1 MAIAIPSA
9 SSLRPAATGRGV
21 LTLTALLAAFVAVPW
36 LVRPLEA
43 LLPPAEVARIGYIA
57 ETVLGVVLGLWVFR
71 LMRHQHRLSIEHAHE
86 IERLTE
92 SDALTG
98 LGNRRA
104 LSRELELV
112 LNRARRTREPVAVLY
127 FDIDASDD
135 VNRRHGRG
143 AGDPT
148 LRMMGAVL
156 RSSVRFG
163 VDAGYRIAEDEFAI
177 VLAAG
182 RDAALNVGRRLEW
195 NFQER
200 TPRKSNLSVGVATWD
215 GRKGPDGLLEEARR
229 AVVAQRQTAMVA
241 QMA

>member
-1 MAIAIPSA
+1 MATATA
-9 SSLRPAATGRGV
+9 SRPAATGRDLV
-21 LTLTALLAAFVAVPW
+21 RLAALLAAFIAKPW
-36 LVRPLEA
+36 LVRPLER
-43 LLPPAEVARIGYIA
+43 LLPAAEVARIGSVA
-57 ETVLGVVLGLWVFR
+57 ETVLGFVLGLWVFR
-71 LMRHQHRLSIEHAHE
+71 LLRRQHRQSIEHAHE

-104 LSRELELV
+104 LARELELV
-112 LNRARRTREPVAVLY
+112 LNRARRTREPVTLLY
-127 FDIDASDD
+127 FDIDALDD
-135 VNRRHGRG
+135 VNRRHGRRI
-143 AGDPT
+143 GDQT

-163 VDAGYRIAEDEFAI
+163 VDAAYRIAEDEFAI

-182 RDAALNVGRRLEW
+182 RDAAQTVGRRLEW

-200 TPRKSNLSVGVATWD
+200 TPQRSNLSVGAATWD
-215 GRKGPDGLLEEARR
+215 GCKNPDGLVEEARR
-229 AVVAQRQTAMVA
+229 AVTSQRQTAMVA